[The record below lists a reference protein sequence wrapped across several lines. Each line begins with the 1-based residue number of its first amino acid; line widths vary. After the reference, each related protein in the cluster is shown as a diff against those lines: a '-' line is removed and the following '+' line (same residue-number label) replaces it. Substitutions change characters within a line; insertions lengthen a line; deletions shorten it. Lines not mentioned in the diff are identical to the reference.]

1 MLEWNRFESSKWRQ
15 FQSVFAGFCFRR
27 IAERRDNGL
36 RFMPVGE
43 LVGVVAAADLA
54 GFASGNEQNGVI
66 PVGEVGDEAHRR
78 AVAFCCGAHAVTGT
92 GLRFAR
98 DAEQ

>member
-36 RFMPVGE
+36 RFKPVGE

-54 GFASGNEQNGVI
+54 GFRPQHTAATDDRKTRLLIMLSVSRSSFSLN
-66 PVGEVGDEAHRR
+66 
-78 AVAFCCGAHAVTGT
+78 
-92 GLRFAR
+92 
-98 DAEQ
+98 

>member
-1 MLEWNRFESSKWRQ
+1 MCEELCGFVAIAWRTRTQRTVRRSTSGRNVRATASTSGSSGMLEWNRFESSKWRQ

-54 GFASGNEQNGVI
+54 GFASGNE
-66 PVGEVGDEAHRR
+66 
-78 AVAFCCGAHAVTGT
+78 
-92 GLRFAR
+92 
-98 DAEQ
+98 